1 MNTLAIILLLS
12 SLGLGAVM
20 LITRIKHCCL
30 PRRRQNL
37 KVIKKVAAVS
47 FISVHLLTSV
57 ATAADTKDTAKFI
70 AGEFNIE
77 GGYVLATEDFGEFE
91 GATYFGGNYLVNKN
105 IGLHGGITGADE
117 FHGTFVQAVEF
128 GVFGRLPWKSVAFEF
143 GTGAEF
149 ALKPDEWAVYAE
161 AGPRWRVAKHLDLF
175 AKVRGV
181 RPIAGAEHEHV
192 QVIVGVGVP
201 FTF

>member
-1 MNTLAIILLLS
+1 MKR
-12 SLGLGAVM
+12 
-20 LITRIKHCCL
+20 LITLLGTLGFALAMLCA
-30 PRRRQNL
+30 
-37 KVIKKVAAVS
+37 KKA
-47 FISVHLLTSV
+47 HG
-57 ATAADTKDTAKFI
+57 ADTTATAKFI
-70 AGEFNIE
+70 AGEFNLE
-77 GGYVLATEDFGEFE
+77 AGYVLATEDFS
-91 GATYFGGNYLVNKN
+91 TYTRDLYLGGNYLLTPN
-105 IGLHGGITGADE
+105 IGLHGGITTQNE
-117 FHGTFVQAVEF
+117 FRQTFVRALEF

-181 RPIAGAEHEHV
+181 RPIVGAEHEHV
-192 QVIVGVGVP
+192 QVIAGVGVP

>member
-1 MNTLAIILLLS
+1 MNTMIILALLGIL
-12 SLGLGAVM
+12 SLTLYV
-20 LITRIKHCCL
+20 IPRIRRCHPPL
-30 PRRRQNL
+30 RRQNL
-37 KVIKKVAAVS
+37 KVLKKVAAGAFVS
-47 FISVHLLTSV
+47 LHLLTSV

-91 GATYFGGNYLVNKN
+91 GATYFGGNYLLTPN
-105 IGLHGGITGADE
+105 IGLHGGITAADE

-128 GVFGRLPWKSVAFEF
+128 GVFGRLRWKSVAFEF

-149 ALKPDEWAVYAE
+149 ALGPDEWAVYAE

-175 AKVRGV
+175 ARVRGV